1 MLSSSRNTKSWH
13 KKARWIVKKILI
25 NPPKTTEEMA
35 SLCGSV
41 IKRRYGLNSPSAVLM
56 DTAFQLWKDQNLV
69 RCLSENPIFQN
80 AAERIQ
86 NLSAHILPP
95 SGENTY
101 QSSQLYRSS
110 NFSACYSLNNLDQ
123 SSRQTLEEENT
134 LLLTDPLV
142 PSVILCPS
150 CGKRLQCLH
159 INPRETSQPDEA
171 CSFHIPPIQYCVSQ
185 QKQQDQTLQTWYDT
199 ISNEEVSNS
208 IENFNENRKDRNAL
222 KRSGSSHF
230 KISGMD
236 SIEEQSEGSIGNTP
250 KHSRKSWEI
259 HKSSW
264 FGPLVLASLAA
275 IGLAIGVFKGNGNF
289 LVTRLN
295 SLSSRALVTIIMLLR
310 ASSNISNIFVSE

>member
-1 MLSSSRNTKSWH
+1 
-13 KKARWIVKKILI
+13 
-25 NPPKTTEEMA
+25 
-35 SLCGSV
+35 
-41 IKRRYGLNSPSAVLM
+41 M

-101 QSSQLYRSS
+101 QSSQLYR
-110 NFSACYSLNNLDQ
+110 
-123 SSRQTLEEENT
+123 QTLEEENT

-159 INPRETSQPDEA
+159 INPRETSRPDEE
-171 CSFHIPPIQYCVSQ
+171 CSFHISPIQYCVSQ
-185 QKQQDQTLQTWYDT
+185 QQHQKQQGQMLQTWYDT

-250 KHSRKSWEI
+250 KHGSKSWEI